1 MNVLFK
7 IQNVY
12 KVASSGIAHTRNDPF
27 CRLKVSDTPVP
38 SGDFHSTSP
47 KATLGILAY
56 ALVSPKAGEGI
67 DARAFAAKTAARLR
81 TYS

>member
-1 MNVLFK
+1 MFTRWLPRDCSHAQRTPF
-7 IQNVY
+7 
-12 KVASSGIAHTRNDPF
+12 VAGKSATPPFRRGNFTRLRNEIH
-27 CRLKVSDTPVP
+27 V
-38 SGDFHSTSP
+38 
-47 KATLGILAY
+47 ATLGILAY